1 MEIPEEQ
8 YPRSSP
14 LFPVARRK
22 PQRSRREA
30 VILVLSPAV
39 GLALNIQPEAF
50 CAAYGSSTVMCS
62 RPARSMT
69 FTAMGNS
76 GEGVKGR
83 VRWLV
88 IRCHLSESRCG

>member
-1 MEIPEEQ
+1 MQQNRVRGYQRQSLSLSWRVVVQPTQ
-8 YPRSSP
+8 LMAQSP
-14 LFPVARRK
+14 TGKTFV
-22 PQRSRREA
+22 SRR
-30 VILVLSPAV
+30 LP
-39 GLALNIQPEAF
+39 GPG
-50 CAAYGSSTVMCS
+50 YGSSTVMCS

-88 IRCHLSESRCG
+88 IRCHLSASRCG

>member
-8 YPRSSP
+8 YPRLSP
-14 LFPVARRK
+14 LFPAARRK
-22 PQRSRREA
+22 PRRSHREA
-30 VILVLSPAV
+30 VILVLPPAEDFAE
-39 GLALNIQPEAF
+39 GSQPEAF

-83 VRWLV
+83 VR
-88 IRCHLSESRCG
+88 